1 MTVMAICGAI
11 ALAATFTYVTARLE
25 LAIEQRRFEYLKEK
39 LRALEEVFDG
49 QSTDS
54 V

>member
-1 MTVMAICGAI
+1 MTVIAICGAI
-11 ALAATFTYVTARLE
+11 LLAAAFTYVVARLE
-25 LAIEQRRFEYLKEK
+25 LAIEQRRFDRLKEK

>member
-1 MTVMAICGAI
+1 MTVIAICGAI
-11 ALAATFTYVTARLE
+11 ALAAAVTYAAARLE